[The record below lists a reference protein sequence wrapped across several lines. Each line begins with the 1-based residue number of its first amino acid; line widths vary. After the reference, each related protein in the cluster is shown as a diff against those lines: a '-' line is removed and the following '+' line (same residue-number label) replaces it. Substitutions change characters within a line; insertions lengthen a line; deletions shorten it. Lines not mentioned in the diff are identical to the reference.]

1 MKVPVS
7 WLKKYVPVSVPPDE
21 LAHRLTMAGLEVSDV
36 EGIGGDWDRDKVV
49 VGHVLKVDPHPN
61 ADRLTLPTVDLGN
74 GRTQTVV
81 CGAPNVAAGQKIAF
95 AGQGARLVS
104 PGSGKTETLKA
115 ATIRGVQSAGM
126 VCSARELGLGED
138 HDGILVL
145 GADAPVGTP
154 LADYLGDAVLNIDV
168 TPNRPDCLS
177 VLGVAHEVAALT
189 GERVTEPDL
198 SYPEEGVAIEEQATI
213 EIADPDLCGRYTA
226 SLVTGIK
233 IRQSPPWMQDVL
245 VKAGQRPI
253 NNVVDITN
261 YVMLEYG
268 QPLHAFAFEAVK
280 DRTVIVR
287 QARPGENLV
296 TLDGESR
303 TLAPPMLAIADSQD
317 AVGLAGVMGGANSEM
332 DEETTSVLLES
343 ASFDPINTRRT
354 AAALRLNTEASY
366 RFERGIRPE
375 LADKALRRATQLIL
389 DIAGGTACKGIVDLY
404 PGRQEPPVLEVSL
417 VRIKKVLGIDLDLS
431 TVESVLTSLGFE
443 IVGPTVPSSDS
454 LSVRAPYWRSD
465 VLIEDDL
472 VEEVARIVGYD
483 AIPITMLSVPIPF
496 HESRPARTFVE
507 RLKDL
512 LAASGMQETISYS
525 LTSLDAL
532 ARVEA
537 LENAPE
543 PIAIANPISGE
554 LSHLRTS
561 LRASVLQTLASN
573 RRASQTGAIR
583 IFEIGRVYL
592 AKKEAKERDLPDEK
606 EMLVGVLSGDRPA
619 SWLTQGNDLGFF
631 DAKGVLESTLGQMGV
646 TAVYQPGSDPVLS
659 PGKTARLSYN
669 GVEIGV
675 LGEIKHRVL
684 ERFDLEGAPVAFFEI
699 DLEPLRAVA
708 AQPDAR
714 YHAISRF
721 PEATRDFALTI
732 DEGIPSADVQ
742 AIIERHK
749 LVVRSAPFDYY
760 AGEGIPEGKKS
771 LAYNVVFQSRSA
783 TLTAEQVT
791 RARDDILRQLNRELG
806 AELRGYAE

>member
-1 MKVPVS
+1 MKAPVS
-7 WLKKYVPVSVPPDE
+7 WLKKYVPVSLPPDE

-36 EGIGGDWDRDKVV
+36 QRIGGDWDRDKVV

-74 GRTQTVV
+74 GQTQTVV
-81 CGAPNVAAGQKIAF
+81 CGAPNVAAGQRIAF
-95 AGQGARLVS
+95 AREGARLVS
-104 PGSGKTETLKA
+104 NRSGKTEALKA
-115 ATIRGVQSAGM
+115 ATIRGVESAGM
-126 VCSARELGLGED
+126 VCSARELGLGDD
-138 HDGILVL
+138 HEGILVL
-145 GADAPVGTP
+145 DADAPVGTP
-154 LADYLGDAVLNIDV
+154 LADYLGDAVLDIDV

-198 SYPEEGVAIEEQATI
+198 TYPEEGVAIGDQATI

-226 SLVTGIK
+226 SLVTGMK
-233 IRQSPPWMQDVL
+233 IGPSPQWMQDAL

-253 NNVVDITN
+253 NSVVDITN

-268 QPLHAFAFEAVK
+268 QPLHAFDFKAVK

-287 QARPGENLV
+287 QARPGEKLV

-354 AAALRLNTEASY
+354 AATLRLNTEASY

-375 LADKALRRATQLIL
+375 LADRALRRATQLIL

-404 PGRQEPPVLEVSL
+404 PGRQEPQVLEISL
-417 VRIKKVLGIDLDLS
+417 ARIRKVLGVDLDLA
-431 TVESVLTSLGFE
+431 TVESALTSLGFE
-443 IVGPTVPSSDS
+443 IVGPAGPSSGS
-454 LSVRAPYWRSD
+454 LSLRSPYWRSD
-465 VLIEDDL
+465 ILIEDDL
-472 VEEVARIVGYD
+472 VEEVARMVGYD
-483 AIPITMLSVPIPF
+483 AIPTTMLSVPIPF
-496 HESRPARTFVE
+496 HEARPARTFVE

-525 LTSLDAL
+525 LTSLDTL

-537 LENAPE
+537 LENGPE
-543 PIAIANPISGE
+543 PMAIANPMSGE

-573 RRASQTGAIR
+573 RRASQTGAIS

-592 AKKEAKERDLPDEK
+592 AREEAKERDLPDEK
-606 EMLVGVLSGDRPA
+606 EMLVGVISGARPA
-619 SWLTQGNDLGFF
+619 SWLTQGGDLGFF
-631 DAKGVLESTLGQMGV
+631 DAKGVLESTLGQMGL
-646 TAVYQPGSDPVLS
+646 TAVYQPGSDPILS
-659 PGKTARLSYN
+659 PGRTAGLSCN

-675 LGEIKHRVL
+675 LGEIRPHVL
-684 ERFDLEGAPVAFFEI
+684 ERFDLEGAPVALFEI
-699 DLEPLRAVA
+699 DLGPLREVA
-708 AQPDAR
+708 AQSGTR
-714 YHAISRF
+714 YHTISRF
-721 PEATRDFALTI
+721 PEATRDFALAI
-732 DEGIPSADVQ
+732 DEGIPSADAQ

-749 LVVRSAPFDYY
+749 LVVRSTPFDHY

-771 LAYNVVFQSRSA
+771 LAYNVVFQSSSA

-791 RARDDILRQLNRELG
+791 RARDDIVRQLNRELG
-806 AELRGYAE
+806 AELRG